1 MAGNVLGMKIYQ
13 TVEPVPSRVIGL
25 LRLLR
30 SYGNQGLTR
39 DAVVELLQP
48 KTIGTKE
55 DADTLAANT
64 ILAVKE
70 LLSQENRLIVERDT
84 YIDGPAR
91 LVIGRDLR

>member
-48 KTIGTKE
+48 KTIRTKE

-70 LLSQENRLIVERDT
+70 LSSPENRLTEERDP
-84 YIDGPAR
+84 DLGGPPHI
-91 LVIGRDLR
+91 VIGRDLI